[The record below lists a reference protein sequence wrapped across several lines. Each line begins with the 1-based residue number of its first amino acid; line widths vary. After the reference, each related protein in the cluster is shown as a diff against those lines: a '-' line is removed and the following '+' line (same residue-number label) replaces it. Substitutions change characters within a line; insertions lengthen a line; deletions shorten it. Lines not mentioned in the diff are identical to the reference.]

1 MLIALNRTDTI
12 ISVVVIIDRVSVSVS
27 ANVTVNGCNMF
38 DVTFVLKLKV
48 LGLKA
53 TTRNP

>member
-1 MLIALNRTDTI
+1 MLIALNRTDNI

-48 LGLKA
+48 LGLKT